1 MEDDEKIVVP
11 AEELETTDNSA
22 EAQGSV
28 DEKETPKPENED
40 RITNLE
46 NNVQEINERFDQ
58 VITEQEK
65 IVTVLDKISD
75 KILSTDVKPIEEK
88 VEEAEK
94 AEKAEPKKANNAKEE
109 PEETPQEDESEDDEV
124 EDNACGSKKKKK
136 LNSEEEATEDAENET
151 EDEEEK
157 CPECGK
163 PLSKCT
169 CESEEEV
176 ENSVK
181 SKEDDEDDEES
192 EEEEKVEPADEE
204 EAPEEDPA
212 EEEEDEKKKNNKET
226 KMTKEEL
233 QEILNSFKADVV
245 NEILDAKVEEPEVKE
260 SAAEETEETNPE
272 IAQNWRQR
280 YNDQVAA
287 AWDFH
292 RLNNIEAGRKLQAIN
307 QFNADLKVKNDAGTS
322 PITITSLADFVLP
335 PEMDK
340 EIHGLRTNYT
350 PFLNTL
356 NYQQTNN
363 LQFMYATRVGDI
375 NMQNVKFCDDGE
387 DGNLKPVET
396 YGLKR
401 GIAQME
407 EMAAV
412 TPICDNAT
420 KYMAVDILQDV
431 AAGYRNDYDRK
442 LAQLAIV
449 RFQQAL
455 NETGN
460 TIEYDPATAV
470 DGLVDFVKATTLV
483 SEGVVNGKFIFNART
498 KALLLENLLR
508 SGNNDLGARAFTT
521 GDTQTIWGYDY
532 IVVPNDLLPTL
543 GTDET
548 RSFKAM
554 NNQTGVVETV
564 DITSPVF
571 YGDFN
576 EYRGKVNGG
585 LNYTISTDA
594 SYEIDGT
601 VYSAFQR
608 DELVIRGY
616 FYRGGYIA
624 DPTVIAGLVPAS
636 N

>member
-1 MEDDEKIVVP
+1 MEDDEKIVAP
-11 AEELETTDNSA
+11 AEEEVQTPAAEEEAVVENAA
-22 EAQGSV
+22 EAQGGSEEEL
-28 DEKETPKPENED
+28 DAQEPEDND
-40 RITNLE
+40 RITVLE
-46 NNVQEINERFDQ
+46 GQVKEINERFDG

-75 KILSTDVKPIEEK
+75 KILSTEVSP
-88 VEEAEK
+88 K
-94 AEKAEPKKANNAKEE
+94 AEAAAKNA
-109 PEETPQEDESEDDEV
+109 V
-124 EDNACGSKKKKK
+124 E
-136 LNSEEEATEDAENET
+136 
-151 EDEEEK
+151 
-157 CPECGK
+157 
-163 PLSKCT
+163 
-169 CESEEEV
+169 
-176 ENSVK
+176 
-181 SKEDDEDDEES
+181 EES
-192 EEEEKVEPADEE
+192 EEETEE
-204 EAPEEDPA
+204 QTESAPEEEPA
-212 EEEEDEKKKNNKET
+212 EEVAENNNKET

-245 NEILDAKVEEPEVKE
+245 NEILDAKVEEPEIKE
-260 SAAEETEETNPE
+260 EAEEEKEEETPE

-292 RLNNIEAGRKLQAIN
+292 RLNNIEAGKKLQAIN
-307 QFNADLKVKNDAGTS
+307 QYNADLKVKNDAGTA

-335 PEMDK
+335 PEMDE
-340 EIHGLRTNYT
+340 EIHGLRTNYS
-350 PFLNTL
+350 PFLSIV

-387 DGNLKPVET
+387 NGNLKPVET

-460 TIEYDPATAV
+460 TVEYDPATAV
-470 DGLVDFVKATTLV
+470 DSLVDFVKATTLV

-508 SGNNDLGARAFTT
+508 SGNDGLGQTAFTT
-521 GDTQTIWGYDY
+521 GDTNTIWGYDY
-532 IVVPNDLLPTL
+532 VVVPNDLLPTL
-543 GTDET
+543 GTNET
-548 RSFKAM
+548 RQFKAM

-594 SYEIDGT
+594 SYEINGT

-624 DPTVIAGLVPAS
+624 DPSVIAGLVPAS
-636 N
+636 A

>member
-1 MEDDEKIVVP
+1 MEEDEKIVAPEEVQN
-11 AEELETTDNSA
+11 ANEELSDDDVKLDTEEPSDS
-22 EAQGSV
+22 
-28 DEKETPKPENED
+28 D
-40 RITNLE
+40 RIGVVET
-46 NNVQEINERFDQ
+46 QIDEINVRLDGI
-58 VITEQEK
+58 VTEQEK
-65 IVTVLDKISD
+65 LVTVLDKISD
-75 KILSTDVKPIEEK
+75 KILSTEPSP
-88 VEEAEK
+88 K
-94 AEKAEPKKANNAKEE
+94 AEKAAEENALKDGDFGGAVPLPETPAIDAPAEETVEATTEE
-109 PEETPQEDESEDDEV
+109 PAEIVAEEPTEEIAAEEPTQVEETPAEEQKAEDESEEKKV
-124 EDNACGSKKKKK
+124 EQT
-136 LNSEEEATEDAENET
+136 EEPAP
-151 EDEEEK
+151 EDE
-157 CPECGK
+157 
-163 PLSKCT
+163 
-169 CESEEEV
+169 
-176 ENSVK
+176 
-181 SKEDDEDDEES
+181 
-192 EEEEKVEPADEE
+192 PAEE
-204 EAPEEDPA
+204 EAPEEKSAD
-212 EEEEDEKKKNNKET
+212 EDEKEESKTKKTRKTKKTDKENNNNKET

-245 NEILDAKVEEPEVKE
+245 NEILDAKVEEPEAKEAPAEEEVKE
-260 SAAEETEETNPE
+260 ETPE

-292 RLNNIEAGRKLQAIN
+292 RLNNIEAGKKLQAIN
-307 QFNADLKVKNDAGTS
+307 QYNANLKVKNDAGTA
-322 PITITSLADFVLP
+322 PMTITSLADFVLP

-340 EIHGLRTNYT
+340 EIHGLRTNYS
-350 PFLNTL
+350 PFLGIL

-375 NMQNVKFCDDGE
+375 NMQNVKFCDDAA

-396 YGLKR
+396 YELKR

-460 TIEYDPATAV
+460 TVEYDPATAV
-470 DGLVDFVKATTLV
+470 DSLVDFVKATTLV

-498 KALLLENLLR
+498 KALILENMLR
-508 SGNNDLGARAFTT
+508 SANDGLGQTAFTT

-532 IVVPNDLLPTL
+532 VVVPNDLLPTL
-543 GTDET
+543 GTNEVKQ
-548 RSFKAM
+548 FKAL
-554 NNQTGVVETV
+554 NNQTGVIETV

-585 LNYTISTDA
+585 LNYTVSTDA
-594 SYEIDGT
+594 AYEINGT
-601 VYSAFQR
+601 VYSAYQR

-636 N
+636 S

>member
-1 MEDDEKIVVP
+1 MEEDEKIVAPEEVIEN
-11 AEELETTDNSA
+11 AAEAEADSEEELKTELPSD
-22 EAQGSV
+22 
-28 DEKETPKPENED
+28 KD
-40 RITNLE
+40 RIDSIE
-46 NNVQEINERFDQ
+46 GQIAEINERFDG

-75 KILSTDVKPIEEK
+75 KILSTEVTPKAEAAAENALKEGEVGTAVAPETPA
-88 VEEAEK
+88 EEAP
-94 AEKAEPKKANNAKEE
+94 AEEEAEE
-109 PEETPQEDESEDDEV
+109 PEEAPAEDPEDDAKEESEEKAEEQTEEPAPEEPSETKAPEDEKS
-124 EDNACGSKKKKK
+124 A
-136 LNSEEEATEDAENET
+136 
-151 EDEEEK
+151 DEEEK
-157 CPECGK
+157 
-163 PLSKCT
+163 
-169 CESEEEV
+169 EEPKAKK
-176 ENSVK
+176 SRK
-181 SKEDDEDDEES
+181 SKKTKEEN
-192 EEEEKVEPADEE
+192 
-204 EAPEEDPA
+204 
-212 EEEEDEKKKNNKET
+212 NNKET

-260 SAAEETEETNPE
+260 APAEEEPKEENPE

-292 RLNNIEAGRKLQAIN
+292 RLNNIEAGKKLQAIN
-307 QFNADLKVKNDAGTS
+307 QYNADLKVKNDAGTA
-322 PITITSLADFVLP
+322 PMTITSLADFVLP

-350 PFLNTL
+350 PFLSL
-356 NYQQTNN
+356 VNYQQTNN

-375 NMQNVKFCDDGE
+375 DMQNVKFCADGA

-396 YGLKR
+396 YELRR

-442 LAQLAIV
+442 LAQLAII

-455 NETGN
+455 NTTGN
-460 TIEYDPATAV
+460 TVEYDPATAV
-470 DGLVDFVKATTLV
+470 DSLVDFVKATTLV
-483 SEGVVNGKFIFNART
+483 SEGVVNGKFVFNART
-498 KALLLENLLR
+498 KALILENLLR
-508 SGNNDLGARAFTT
+508 SGNDPLGATAFTT
-521 GDTQTIWGYDY
+521 GNTNTIWGYDY
-532 IVVPNDLLPTL
+532 VVVPNDLMPTL
-543 GTDET
+543 GTNEVKQ
-548 RSFKAM
+548 FKAL
-554 NNQTGVVETV
+554 NNTTGVLETV

-576 EYRGKVNGG
+576 EYRGKVSGG
-585 LNYTISTDA
+585 LNYTVSTDA
-594 SYEIDGT
+594 AYEINGT
-601 VYSAFQR
+601 VYSAYQR

-636 N
+636 S

>member
-1 MEDDEKIVVP
+1 MEDDEKIVAP
-11 AEELETTDNSA
+11 AEEEVLETLETNSA
-22 EAQGSV
+22 EEKGGDETELNVEEPKDSDRVSV
-28 DEKETPKPENED
+28 LEDQVKE
-40 RITNLE
+40 L
-46 NNVQEINERFDQ
+46 NERFDD

-75 KILSTDVKPIEEK
+75 KILATDVTPKAEAAAKNAIEES
-88 VEEAEK
+88 E
-94 AEKAEPKKANNAKEE
+94 
-109 PEETPQEDESEDDEV
+109 EETPQEDESTETPEVIENAKEDKDSDDEAEKEEKK
-124 EDNACGSKKKKK
+124 EDESDEDEDETKK
-136 LNSEEEATEDAENET
+136 AENAIET
-151 EDEEEK
+151 E
-157 CPECGK
+157 
-163 PLSKCT
+163 SA
-169 CESEEEV
+169 ESE
-176 ENSVK
+176 
-181 SKEDDEDDEES
+181 EES
-192 EEEEKVEPADEE
+192 EEETEEQSEEP
-204 EAPEEDPA
+204 APEEKPA
-212 EEEEDEKKKNNKET
+212 EEVAEETNNNKET

-260 SAAEETEETNPE
+260 EAEEEAKEETPE

-292 RLNNIEAGRKLQAIN
+292 RLNNIEAGKKLQAIN
-307 QFNADLKVKNDAGTS
+307 QYNADLKVKNDAGTA

-335 PEMDK
+335 PEMDR
-340 EIHGLRTNYT
+340 EIHGLRTNYS
-350 PFLNTL
+350 PFLATV

-375 NMQNVKFCDDGE
+375 NMQNVKFCDDGK

-460 TIEYDPATAV
+460 TVEYDPASAI
-470 DGLVDFVKATTLV
+470 DSLVDFVKATTLV

-543 GTDET
+543 GTNEV
-548 RSFKAM
+548 RQFKAM

-594 SYEIDGT
+594 SYEINGT

-636 N
+636 A

>member
-1 MEDDEKIVVP
+1 MEDDEKIVAP
-11 AEELETTDNSA
+11 EEEVLENLETNSA
-22 EAQGSV
+22 NEQGSTE
-28 DEKETPKPENED
+28 DELHPEEPKESDRVSILED
-40 RITNLE
+40 Q
-46 NNVQEINERFDQ
+46 VQELNARFDD
-58 VITEQEK
+58 VVTEQEK

-75 KILSTDVKPIEEK
+75 KILASDVKPVEEKTAAKKNDIEES
-88 VEEAEK
+88 
-94 AEKAEPKKANNAKEE
+94 
-109 PEETPQEDESEDDEV
+109 EETPQEDESEDAPEV
-124 EDNACGSKKKKK
+124 IENAKK
-136 LNSEEEATEDAENET
+136 D
-151 EDEEEK
+151 EDEKTDEE
-157 CPECGK
+157 PEK
-163 PLSKCT
+163 EKED
-169 CESEEEV
+169 ESED
-176 ENSVK
+176 
-181 SKEDDEDDEES
+181 EDDEDEKAENAAETAPAES
-192 EEEEKVEPADEE
+192 EEQSEE
-204 EAPEEDPA
+204 ETVEQTEEPAPEEKPA
-212 EEEEDEKKKNNKET
+212 EEKAKETNNNKET

-260 SAAEETEETNPE
+260 SAEEETKEENPE

-292 RLNNIEAGRKLQAIN
+292 RLNNIEAGKKLQAIN
-307 QFNADLKVKNDAGTS
+307 QYNADLKVKNDAGTA

-340 EIHGLRTNYT
+340 EIHGLRTNYS
-350 PFLNTL
+350 PFLSIV

-460 TIEYDPATAV
+460 TVEYDPATAI
-470 DGLVDFVKATTLV
+470 DSLVDFVKATTLV

-508 SGNNDLGARAFTT
+508 SGNDGLGQTAFTT
-521 GDTQTIWGYDY
+521 GNTQTIWGYDY

-548 RSFKAM
+548 RQFKAM

-594 SYEIDGT
+594 SYEINGT

-636 N
+636 A

>member
-1 MEDDEKIVVP
+1 MEDDEKIVAP
-11 AEELETTDNSA
+11 EEEVLENLETNSTN
-22 EAQGSV
+22 EQGSTE
-28 DEKETPKPENED
+28 DELKTEEPKESDRVSILED
-40 RITNLE
+40 Q
-46 NNVQEINERFDQ
+46 VQELNARFDD
-58 VITEQEK
+58 VVTEQEK

-75 KILSTDVKPIEEK
+75 KILASDVKPVEEKTAAKKNDIEES
-88 VEEAEK
+88 
-94 AEKAEPKKANNAKEE
+94 
-109 PEETPQEDESEDDEV
+109 EETPQEDESEDAPEV
-124 EDNACGSKKKKK
+124 IENAKK
-136 LNSEEEATEDAENET
+136 D
-151 EDEEEK
+151 EDEKTDEE
-157 CPECGK
+157 PEK
-163 PLSKCT
+163 EKED
-169 CESEEEV
+169 ESED
-176 ENSVK
+176 
-181 SKEDDEDDEES
+181 EDDEDEKAENAAETAPAES
-192 EEEEKVEPADEE
+192 EEQSEE
-204 EAPEEDPA
+204 ETVEQTEEPAPEEKPA
-212 EEEEDEKKKNNKET
+212 EEKAKETNNNKET

-260 SAAEETEETNPE
+260 SAEEETKEENPE

-292 RLNNIEAGRKLQAIN
+292 RLNNIEAGKKLQAIN
-307 QFNADLKVKNDAGTS
+307 QYNADLKVKNDAGTA

-340 EIHGLRTNYT
+340 EIHGLRTNYS
-350 PFLNTL
+350 PFLSIV

-460 TIEYDPATAV
+460 TVEYDPATAI
-470 DGLVDFVKATTLV
+470 DSLVDFVKATTLV

-508 SGNNDLGARAFTT
+508 SGNDGLGQSAFTT
-521 GDTQTIWGYDY
+521 GNTQTIWGYDY

-548 RSFKAM
+548 RQFKAM

-594 SYEIDGT
+594 SYEINGT

-636 N
+636 A

>member
-1 MEDDEKIVVP
+1 MEEDEKIVAPEVVEN
-11 AEELETTDNSA
+11 AGEAEVDSEEELTT
-22 EAQGSV
+22 EV
-28 DEKETPKPENED
+28 PTNED
-40 RITNLE
+40 RIDNIE
-46 NNVQEINERFDQ
+46 GQIAEINKRFDG

-75 KILSTDVKPIEEK
+75 KILSTEVTPKAEAAAANALKEGEVGTAVAPEEPAEEPAEEEPTKEEK
-88 VEEAEK
+88 PA
-94 AEKAEPKKANNAKEE
+94 EE
-109 PEETPQEDESEDDEV
+109 PE
-124 EDNACGSKKKKK
+124 
-136 LNSEEEATEDAENET
+136 
-151 EDEEEK
+151 
-157 CPECGK
+157 
-163 PLSKCT
+163 
-169 CESEEEV
+169 
-176 ENSVK
+176 VK
-181 SKEDDEDDEES
+181 EES
-192 EEEEKVEPADEE
+192 EEKDEQTEEPAPEEKPAEE
-204 EAPEEDPA
+204 EAPEDEKPA
-212 EEEEDEKKKNNKET
+212 EEEEKEEPKAKKSRKSKKTKEENNNKET

-260 SAAEETEETNPE
+260 APAEEEKKEETPE

-292 RLNNIEAGRKLQAIN
+292 RLNNIEAGKKLQAIN
-307 QFNADLKVKNDAGTS
+307 QYNADLKVKNDAGTA
-322 PITITSLADFVLP
+322 PMTITSLADFVLP

-350 PFLNTL
+350 PFLSL
-356 NYQQTNN
+356 VNYQQTNN

-375 NMQNVKFCDDGE
+375 DMQNVKFCADGA

-396 YGLKR
+396 YELRR

-442 LAQLAIV
+442 LAQLAII

-455 NETGN
+455 NTTGN
-460 TIEYDPATAV
+460 TVEYDPATAV
-470 DGLVDFVKATTLV
+470 DSLVDFVKATTLV
-483 SEGVVNGKFIFNART
+483 SEGVVNGKFVFNART
-498 KALLLENLLR
+498 KALILENLLR
-508 SGNNDLGARAFTT
+508 SGNDPLGATAFTT
-521 GDTQTIWGYDY
+521 GNTQTIWGYDY
-532 IVVPNDLLPTL
+532 VVVPNDLMPTL
-543 GTDET
+543 GTNEVKQ
-548 RSFKAM
+548 FKAL
-554 NNQTGVVETV
+554 NNTTGVLETV

-576 EYRGKVNGG
+576 EYRGKVSGG
-585 LNYTISTDA
+585 LNYTVSTDA
-594 SYEIDGT
+594 AYEINGT
-601 VYSAFQR
+601 VYSAYQR

-636 N
+636 S

>member
-1 MEDDEKIVVP
+1 MCVHAVNKNCLFNKIIRGDSMEDDEKIVVP
-11 AEELETTDNSA
+11 EEEVLETLETNST
-22 EAQGSV
+22 EEQGGQETEL
-28 DEKETPKPENED
+28 DTEEPKEED
-40 RITNLE
+40 RINVLE
-46 NNVQEINERFDQ
+46 EQVQELNARFDD

-75 KILSTDVKPIEEK
+75 KILATEVKPVEDKSKNAIEE
-88 VEEAEK
+88 ES
-94 AEKAEPKKANNAKEE
+94 
-109 PEETPQEDESEDDEV
+109 EETPQQDESEEIPEVIENAKEDETEEPEKEAEDESEKDDDEDEKAENAV
-124 EDNACGSKKKKK
+124 ETAPAESEEQ
-136 LNSEEEATEDAENET
+136 SEEETEEQT
-151 EDEEEK
+151 E
-157 CPECGK
+157 
-163 PLSKCT
+163 S
-169 CESEEEV
+169 
-176 ENSVK
+176 
-181 SKEDDEDDEES
+181 
-192 EEEEKVEPADEE
+192 
-204 EAPEEDPA
+204 APEEEPA
-212 EEEEDEKKKNNKET
+212 EEVAEETNNNKET

-260 SAAEETEETNPE
+260 APAEEEAKEENPE

-292 RLNNIEAGRKLQAIN
+292 RLNNIEAGKKLQAIN
-307 QFNADLKVKNDAGTS
+307 QYNADLKVKNDAGTA
-322 PITITSLADFVLP
+322 PMTITSLADFVLP
-335 PEMDK
+335 PEMDR

-350 PFLNTL
+350 PFLSTV

-460 TIEYDPATAV
+460 TVEYDPASAI
-470 DGLVDFVKATTLV
+470 DSLVDFVKATTLV

-508 SGNNDLGARAFTT
+508 SGNDGLGQTAFTT
-521 GDTQTIWGYDY
+521 GDTQTIWGYEY
-532 IVVPNDLLPTL
+532 VVVPNDLLPTL

-548 RSFKAM
+548 RQFKAM

-594 SYEIDGT
+594 SYEINGT

-636 N
+636 A

>member
-1 MEDDEKIVVP
+1 MEDDEKIVAPEEVVNASTEAAGDNP
-11 AEELETTDNSA
+11 DLDTAE
-22 EAQGSV
+22 
-28 DEKETPKPENED
+28 PKDTD
-40 RITNLE
+40 RISVVE
-46 NNVQEINERFDQ
+46 GQVDEINERLDDI
-58 VITEQEK
+58 VTEQEK

-75 KILSTDVKPIEEK
+75 KILSTEPSPKAVEAAKENALKDGDFGGAVPLPETPAIDTPA
-88 VEEAEK
+88 EEA
-94 AEKAEPKKANNAKEE
+94 AETTAEE
-109 PEETPQEDESEDDEV
+109 PAETVAEEPTEEIVAEEPTQVEETPAEEQKAEDES
-124 EDNACGSKKKKK
+124 
-136 LNSEEEATEDAENET
+136 
-151 EDEEEK
+151 
-157 CPECGK
+157 
-163 PLSKCT
+163 
-169 CESEEEV
+169 
-176 ENSVK
+176 
-181 SKEDDEDDEES
+181 
-192 EEEEKVEPADEE
+192 EEEKVEQTEEPAPEDEPAEE
-204 EAPEEDPA
+204 EAPEEKPA
-212 EEEEDEKKKNNKET
+212 EEEEKEEPKAKKTRKTKKADKETNNKET

-260 SAAEETEETNPE
+260 APAEEEAKEETPE

-292 RLNNIEAGRKLQAIN
+292 RLNNIEAGKKLQAIN
-307 QFNADLKVKNDAGTS
+307 QYNANLKVQNDAGTA
-322 PITITSLADFVLP
+322 PMTITSLADFVLP
-335 PEMDK
+335 PEMDR
-340 EIHGLRTNYT
+340 EIHGLRTNYS
-350 PFLNTL
+350 PFLGIL

-375 NMQNVKFCDDGE
+375 NMQNVKFCDDQAN
-387 DGNLKPVET
+387 GNLKPVET
-396 YGLKR
+396 YELRR

-460 TIEYDPATAV
+460 TVEYDPATAV
-470 DGLVDFVKATTLV
+470 DSLVDFVKATTLV

-498 KALLLENLLR
+498 KALILENMLR
-508 SGNNDLGARAFTT
+508 SANDGLGQTAFTT

-532 IVVPNDLLPTL
+532 VVVPNDLLPTL
-543 GTDET
+543 GTNEVKQ
-548 RSFKAM
+548 FKAL
-554 NNQTGVVETV
+554 NNQTGVIETV

-585 LNYTISTDA
+585 LNYTVSTDA
-594 SYEIDGT
+594 AYEINGT
-601 VYSAFQR
+601 VYSAYQR

-636 N
+636 S

>member
-1 MEDDEKIVVP
+1 MEDDEKIVAP
-11 AEELETTDNSA
+11 AEEEVLETLETNSA
-22 EAQGSV
+22 EEKGGDETELNVEEPKDSDRVSV
-28 DEKETPKPENED
+28 LEDQVKE
-40 RITNLE
+40 L
-46 NNVQEINERFDQ
+46 NERFDD

-75 KILSTDVKPIEEK
+75 KILATDVTPKAEAAAKNAIEES
-88 VEEAEK
+88 E
-94 AEKAEPKKANNAKEE
+94 
-109 PEETPQEDESEDDEV
+109 EETPQEDESTEAPEVIENAKEDKDSDDEAEKEEKK
-124 EDNACGSKKKKK
+124 EDESDEDEDETKK
-136 LNSEEEATEDAENET
+136 AENAIET
-151 EDEEEK
+151 E
-157 CPECGK
+157 
-163 PLSKCT
+163 SA
-169 CESEEEV
+169 ESE
-176 ENSVK
+176 
-181 SKEDDEDDEES
+181 EES
-192 EEEEKVEPADEE
+192 EEETEEQSEEP
-204 EAPEEDPA
+204 APEEKPA
-212 EEEEDEKKKNNKET
+212 EEVAEETNNNKET

-260 SAAEETEETNPE
+260 EAEEEAKEETPE

-292 RLNNIEAGRKLQAIN
+292 RLNNIEAGKKLQAIN
-307 QFNADLKVKNDAGTS
+307 QYNADLKVKNDAGTA

-335 PEMDK
+335 PEMDR
-340 EIHGLRTNYT
+340 EIHGLRTNYS
-350 PFLNTL
+350 PFLATV

-460 TIEYDPATAV
+460 TVEYDPASAI
-470 DGLVDFVKATTLV
+470 DSLVDFVKATTLV

-543 GTDET
+543 GTNEV
-548 RSFKAM
+548 RQFKAM

-594 SYEIDGT
+594 SYEINGT

-636 N
+636 A

>member
-1 MEDDEKIVVP
+1 MEDDEKIVAP
-11 AEELETTDNSA
+11 EEEVLENLETNSTN
-22 EAQGSV
+22 EQGSTE
-28 DEKETPKPENED
+28 DELKTEEPKESDRVSILED
-40 RITNLE
+40 Q
-46 NNVQEINERFDQ
+46 VQELNARFDD
-58 VITEQEK
+58 VVTEQEK

-75 KILSTDVKPIEEK
+75 KILASDVKPVEEKTTAKKNDIEES
-88 VEEAEK
+88 
-94 AEKAEPKKANNAKEE
+94 
-109 PEETPQEDESEDDEV
+109 EETPQEDESEDAPEV
-124 EDNACGSKKKKK
+124 IENAKK
-136 LNSEEEATEDAENET
+136 D
-151 EDEEEK
+151 EDEKTDEE
-157 CPECGK
+157 PEK
-163 PLSKCT
+163 EKED
-169 CESEEEV
+169 ESED
-176 ENSVK
+176 
-181 SKEDDEDDEES
+181 EDDEDEKAENAAETAPAES
-192 EEEEKVEPADEE
+192 EEQSEE
-204 EAPEEDPA
+204 ETVEQTEEPAPEEKPA
-212 EEEEDEKKKNNKET
+212 EEKAKETNNNKET

-260 SAAEETEETNPE
+260 SAEEETKEENPE

-292 RLNNIEAGRKLQAIN
+292 RLNNIEAGKKLQAIN
-307 QFNADLKVKNDAGTS
+307 QYNADLKVKNDAGTA

-340 EIHGLRTNYT
+340 EIHGLRTNYS
-350 PFLNTL
+350 PFLSIV

-460 TIEYDPATAV
+460 TVEYDPATAI
-470 DGLVDFVKATTLV
+470 DSLVDFVKATTLV

-508 SGNNDLGARAFTT
+508 SGNDGLGQSAFTT
-521 GDTQTIWGYDY
+521 GNTQTIWGYDY

-548 RSFKAM
+548 RQFKAM

-594 SYEIDGT
+594 SYEINGT

-636 N
+636 A

>member
-1 MEDDEKIVVP
+1 MEDDEKIVAPVQNP
-11 AEELETTDNSA
+11 SVEANAET
-22 EAQGSV
+22 Q
-28 DEKETPKPENED
+28 DEEPTVTPEPDTED
-40 RITNLE
+40 RITTLE
-46 NNVQEINERFDQ
+46 NDVQEINKRFDS

-75 KILSTDVKPIEEK
+75 KVLST
-88 VEEAEK
+88 K
-94 AEKAEPKKANNAKEE
+94 AEEINSVDTE
-109 PEETPQEDESEDDEV
+109 PEETPDVEPTVPEIATSEPEI
-124 EDNACGSKKKKK
+124 
-136 LNSEEEATEDAENET
+136 EDA
-151 EDEEEK
+151 
-157 CPECGK
+157 
-163 PLSKCT
+163 
-169 CESEEEV
+169 
-176 ENSVK
+176 
-181 SKEDDEDDEES
+181 
-192 EEEEKVEPADEE
+192 
-204 EAPEEDPA
+204 PA
-212 EEEEDEKKKNNKET
+212 EEETAEQTESAPEEEPAEEVAENNNKET

-245 NEILDAKVEEPEVKE
+245 NEILDKEVKEPEVKE
-260 SAAEETEETNPE
+260 AKVEEKAKAPE

-292 RLNNIEAGRKLQAIN
+292 RLNNIEAGKKLQAIN
-307 QFNADLKVKNDAGTS
+307 QYNADLKVKNDASAT
-322 PITITSLADFVLP
+322 PMTITSLADFVLP
-335 PEMDK
+335 PEMDE
-340 EIHGLRTNYT
+340 EIHGIRTNYS
-350 PFLNTL
+350 PFLGTL

-375 NMQNVKFCDDGE
+375 DMQNVKFCDDGE
-387 DGNLKPVET
+387 NGNLKPVET

-449 RFQQAL
+449 RFQQAV

-460 TIEYDPATAV
+460 TVEYDPSTAV
-470 DGLVDFVKATTLV
+470 DSLVDFVKATTLV

-508 SGNNDLGARAFTT
+508 SGNDGLGQAAFTT
-521 GDTQTIWGYDY
+521 GDTNTIWGYEY
-532 IVVPNDLLPTL
+532 VVVPNDLLPTL
-543 GTDET
+543 GTNET

-554 NNQTGVVETV
+554 NNQTGVIETV

-576 EYRGKVNGG
+576 EFRGKVNGS
-585 LNYTISTDA
+585 LNYTVSTDA
-594 SYEIDGT
+594 SYEVNGT

-608 DELVIRGY
+608 DEMVIRGY
-616 FYRGGYIA
+616 FYRGGYVA
-624 DPTVIAGLVPAS
+624 DPSVIAGLVPAS
-636 N
+636 A

>member
-1 MEDDEKIVVP
+1 MEDDEKIVAPEEIQEETKVVENEAANEQISEADSLDTEEP
-11 AEELETTDNSA
+11 AT
-22 EAQGSV
+22 
-28 DEKETPKPENED
+28 ED
-40 RITNLE
+40 RIAALE
-46 NNVQEINERFDQ
+46 NGMQEINERFEG
-58 VITEQEK
+58 VVTEQEK

-75 KILSTDVKPIEEK
+75 KILSTEVSP
-88 VEEAEK
+88 K
-94 AEKAEPKKANNAKEE
+94 AEKAANDMGEE
-109 PEETPQEDESEDDEV
+109 ESEETPQEDESAETPEIV
-124 EDNACGSKKKKK
+124 ENAKK
-136 LNSEEEATEDAENET
+136 EEK
-151 EDEEEK
+151 EDEEETDK
-157 CPECGK
+157 
-163 PLSKCT
+163 
-169 CESEEEV
+169 ESEESTEKP
-176 ENSVK
+176 EDE
-181 SKEDDEDDEES
+181 EDDEEKKKKTENAVETEES
-192 EEEEKVEPADEE
+192 EEETVEQTEE
-204 EAPEEDPA
+204 PAPEEEPA
-212 EEEEDEKKKNNKET
+212 EEVAENNNKET

-245 NEILDAKVEEPEVKE
+245 NEILDKQVEEPEVKE
-260 SAAEETEETNPE
+260 EAAEEVKEETPE

-292 RLNNIEAGRKLQAIN
+292 RLNNIEAGKKLQAIN
-307 QFNADLKVKNDAGTS
+307 QYNADLKVKNDAGTG

-350 PFLNTL
+350 PFLNTV

-375 NMQNVKFCDDGE
+375 NMQNVKFCNDGE

-460 TIEYDPATAV
+460 TVEYDPETAV
-470 DGLVDFVKATTLV
+470 DSLVDFVKATTLV

-508 SGNNDLGARAFTT
+508 SGNDPLGATAFTT

-543 GTDET
+543 GTNET
-548 RSFKAM
+548 RTFKAM
-554 NNQTGVVETV
+554 NNQTGVVESV

-594 SYEIDGT
+594 SYEINGT

-624 DPTVIAGLVPAS
+624 DPSVIAGLVPTS
-636 N
+636 K

>member
-1 MEDDEKIVVP
+1 MEEDEKIVAPEEVVEN
-11 AEELETTDNSA
+11 AGEAEVDSEEELKTELPSD
-22 EAQGSV
+22 
-28 DEKETPKPENED
+28 KD
-40 RITNLE
+40 RIDSIE
-46 NNVQEINERFDQ
+46 GQIAEINERFDG

-75 KILSTDVKPIEEK
+75 KILSTEVTPKAEAAAENALKEGEVGTAVAPETPA
-88 VEEAEK
+88 EEAP
-94 AEKAEPKKANNAKEE
+94 AEEEAEE
-109 PEETPQEDESEDDEV
+109 PEEAPAEDPEDDAKEESEEKAEEQTEEPAPEEPSETKAPEDEKS
-124 EDNACGSKKKKK
+124 A
-136 LNSEEEATEDAENET
+136 
-151 EDEEEK
+151 DEEEK
-157 CPECGK
+157 
-163 PLSKCT
+163 
-169 CESEEEV
+169 EEPKAKK
-176 ENSVK
+176 SRK
-181 SKEDDEDDEES
+181 SKKTKEEN
-192 EEEEKVEPADEE
+192 
-204 EAPEEDPA
+204 
-212 EEEEDEKKKNNKET
+212 NNKET

-260 SAAEETEETNPE
+260 APAEEEPKEETPE

-292 RLNNIEAGRKLQAIN
+292 RLNNIEAGKKLQAIN
-307 QFNADLKVKNDAGTS
+307 QYNADLKVKNDAGTA
-322 PITITSLADFVLP
+322 PMTITSLADFVLP

-350 PFLNTL
+350 PFLSL
-356 NYQQTNN
+356 VNYQQTNN

-375 NMQNVKFCDDGE
+375 DMQNVKFCADGA

-396 YGLKR
+396 YELRR

-442 LAQLAIV
+442 LAQLAII

-455 NETGN
+455 NTTGN
-460 TIEYDPATAV
+460 TVEYDPATAV
-470 DGLVDFVKATTLV
+470 DSLVDFVKATTLV
-483 SEGVVNGKFIFNART
+483 SEGVVNGKFVFNART
-498 KALLLENLLR
+498 KALILENLLR
-508 SGNNDLGARAFTT
+508 SGNDPLGATAFTT
-521 GDTQTIWGYDY
+521 GNTQTIWGYDY
-532 IVVPNDLLPTL
+532 VVVPNDLMPTL
-543 GTDET
+543 GTNEVKQ
-548 RSFKAM
+548 FKAL
-554 NNQTGVVETV
+554 NNTTGVLETV

-576 EYRGKVNGG
+576 EYRGKVSGG
-585 LNYTISTDA
+585 LNYTVSTDA
-594 SYEIDGT
+594 AYEINGT
-601 VYSAFQR
+601 VYSAYQR

-636 N
+636 S